1 MPIYRRHSSKT
12 GEWFEDRLRPSR
24 LAIEADA
31 EVWFVL
37 PREGNEDQ
45 VWEALD
51 GTILSADLV
60 ELRAVPA
67 LTYGVG
73 FGDKV
78 TVIPSAEGFLV
89 VNGVGERSTFA
100 TFRIWLGDE
109 TPQSVTW
116 QQATERFAQLG
127 CLVDVYSEKLI
138 ALACE
143 AQNVEAV
150 RGQLEFL
157 AGASGLAWE
166 QSA

>member
-12 GEWFEDRLRPSR
+12 GQWVEDRLQPSR

-31 EVWFVL
+31 EVWFAL
-37 PREGNEDQ
+37 PRDGNEDQ
-45 VWEALD
+45 VWEALN
-51 GTILSADLV
+51 GRIIGADLV

-67 LTYGVG
+67 LAYGVG

-89 VNGVGERSTFA
+89 VNGVGERSRFT
-100 TFRIWLGDE
+100 TFRIWLGEE

-143 AQNVEAV
+143 AQNVDAV
-150 RGQLEFL
+150 CGELEFL
-157 AGASGLAWE
+157 SGASRLAWE